1 LIEIKNLSHGYGN
14 NKETRI
20 EILHEIDLKIE
31 KGEFIAIIG
40 HSGSG
45 KTTFLN
51 ILSGILNPES
61 GSICYEEQNIT
72 NFSANEQS
80 RFRKDKI
87 GFIFQDFKLIPYY
100 TVLDNVMIP
109 YLHDKKKSELLAEAK
124 EKLALVGIDEKR
136 FKHIPKK
143 LSGGEKQRVAIARA
157 LMGTPQVLICDEPTG
172 NLDINNRNI
181 VMEVLTHLQQ
191 QGQTIILVTHDLE
204 ITQYCNRVLKLK
216 EGRFVSVTT

>member
-1 LIEIKNLSHGYGN
+1 MIKITGISHGYGSN
-14 NKETRI
+14 QTRI
-20 EILHEIDLKIE
+20 EILKDINLTIE

-51 ILSGILNPES
+51 ILSGIMNPES
-61 GSICYEEQNIT
+61 GTIRYEDQDIT

-80 RFRKDKI
+80 RFRKEKI

-100 TVLDNVMIP
+100 SVLDNVMIP
-109 YLHDKKKSELLAEAK
+109 YIHDKKKQELMEEAK
-124 EKLALVGIDEKR
+124 EKLALVGIDETR
-136 FKHIPKK
+136 FKHVPKK

-157 LMGTPQVLICDEPTG
+157 LMGDPQVLICDEPTG
-172 NLDINNRNI
+172 NLDVNNRNV
-181 VMEVLTHLQQ
+181 VMNVLTKLKE

-204 ITQYCNRVLKLK
+204 ITNYCDRVLKLK
-216 EGRFVSVTT
+216 EGSFE